1 MQTQFAHP
9 FENKLMTLTA
19 PLPEDMKALLAK
31 IAPRGS
37 GNDLGL
43 GSILLDQQTG
53 LLKGKCAVPVTI
65 SDRYKTHLLQCI
77 LVLQF
82 LYFQG
87 KVVQLGVENS
97 DLDWDMERGA
107 SYSYEDELLGPWERE
122 MVIHILSFLLSLFVC

>member
-37 GNDLGL
+37 WNDLGL

-65 SDRYKTHLLQCI
+65 SDRYKTHL
-77 LVLQF
+77 
-82 LYFQG
+82 
-87 KVVQLGVENS
+87 NS
-97 DLDWDMERGA
+97 LT
-107 SYSYEDELLGPWERE
+107 
-122 MVIHILSFLLSLFVC
+122 IFILSGESSSIRRRE